1 VTNYTTLLSTD
12 HVNFLFGPFS
22 SLLTIPASEVA
33 ARYGYAF
40 VEPSGGSE
48 KVFNRGLTNVFEAE
62 PQAGYQDMLTFGDWL
77 LGLPKSERPKTAAYA
92 TEDDPFLGPEV
103 AAVQAQLQK
112 AGIKTVYQDT
122 YPIEIPSYSPI
133 ALAISKSKAQVVI
146 LGSNLPDS
154 TSFTETFV
162 QQHYNPLAIDYA
174 SGPDQG
180 SQWIKAVGANNTA
193 GTTVPLGWLPTY
205 NTTGN
210 KAFVQAY
217 TKKYGGTEASMSTD
231 AGEAYSVGQV
241 MAQAIEA
248 AGTLSNS
255 AVIAELH
262 KMTFKT
268 VQGDFGFNK
277 NGLPNGHVQLG
288 QWVHNSLQ
296 IIYPA
301 SEATAKGVFPK
312 PKWGAKA

>member
-1 VTNYTTLLSTD
+1 
-12 HVNFLFGPFS
+12 
-22 SLLTIPASEVA
+22 
-33 ARYGYAF
+33 
-40 VEPSGGSE
+40 
-48 KVFNRGLTNVFEAE
+48 
-62 PQAGYQDMLTFGDWL
+62 MLTFGDWL

-154 TSFTETFV
+154 TAFTETFV

-277 NGLPNGHVQLG
+277 NGLPCNSANGYTIRYKSSTQRRRPRLRVCSRSPSGARRHNEF
-288 QWVHNSLQ
+288 WVDLWSSRIGITPWRDLRLNGVGTRIDVWGHAGHQRWPQCLRNWRCVFELCVL
-296 IIYPA
+296 YAPA
-301 SEATAKGVFPK
+301 R
-312 PKWGAKA
+312 